1 MESTDLS
8 GWVFGFCFFLV
19 GFSNAEKIISSAVF
33 TRVILGVLIPHVVL
47 CG

>member
-8 GWVFGFCFFLV
+8 GWFFGFGL
-19 GFSNAEKIISSAVF
+19 SNAEKLISSTVF
-33 TRVILGVLIPHVVL
+33 TRVVLGVLILHVVL